1 MSADPKKVGE
11 QILSLRKTKGLT
23 QQELGE
29 RLNISFQAI
38 SKWERGETLPDTAL
52 LPDLAD
58 VLETTVD
65 NLLVSGD
72 RTTKFQRRVTITQVR
87 EAIECFVRLG
97 ELLGKD
103 NYFYLGA
110 IQGVDQKM
118 SIELE
123 KYLSEPF
130 TKEAMVAE
138 AAISTR
144 VILVPT
150 GPTRSHHPPKS
161 AGSDTRSPVAYPP
174 TPLP

>member
-87 EAIECFVRLG
+87 EAIECFVRVG

-103 NYFYLGA
+103 N
-110 IQGVDQKM
+110 
-118 SIELE
+118 
-123 KYLSEPF
+123 
-130 TKEAMVAE
+130 
-138 AAISTR
+138 
-144 VILVPT
+144 
-150 GPTRSHHPPKS
+150 
-161 AGSDTRSPVAYPP
+161 
-174 TPLP
+174 

>member
-58 VLETTVD
+58 VLGTTVD
-65 NLLVSGD
+65 NLLASGD
-72 RTTKFQRRVTITQVR
+72 RTTKFQRRVTIAQVR

-97 ELLGKD
+97 ELLG
-103 NYFYLGA
+103 
-110 IQGVDQKM
+110 
-118 SIELE
+118 
-123 KYLSEPF
+123 
-130 TKEAMVAE
+130 
-138 AAISTR
+138 
-144 VILVPT
+144 
-150 GPTRSHHPPKS
+150 
-161 AGSDTRSPVAYPP
+161 
-174 TPLP
+174 